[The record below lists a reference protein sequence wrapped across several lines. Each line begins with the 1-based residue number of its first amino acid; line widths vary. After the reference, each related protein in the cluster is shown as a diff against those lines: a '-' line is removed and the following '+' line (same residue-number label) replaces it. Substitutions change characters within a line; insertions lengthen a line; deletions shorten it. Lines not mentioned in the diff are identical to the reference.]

1 MLLHDRPLPTLIPV
15 CSGSRKEIV
24 QLISIPWF
32 VIRLHAHVAG
42 KGDGGKGWCC
52 LPAKGKASP
61 PVVGG
66 PVQSLSL
73 SFFAL
78 FPPFEP
84 APPIWVPPA
93 ACERL
98 NRGWEHRNKLFRL
111 ACMCLMWFVFD
122 KLSKRK
128 CACVCG
134 GVFWGRCCRAV
145 GKEGFISRDQDLAL
159 KVWAFAVCFKRRG
172 TLLVALADIKFNG
185 V

>member
-1 MLLHDRPLPTLIPV
+1 MLVRANDMLLHDRPLPTLIPV

-78 FPPFEP
+78 FSPLSLLPPLG
-84 APPIWVPPA
+84 A
-93 ACERL
+93 ARRL
-98 NRGWEHRNKLFRL
+98 RTIKPRVRASKQIVSLGLY
-111 ACMCLMWFVFD
+111 VFN
-122 KLSKRK
+122 
-128 CACVCG
+128 V
-134 GVFWGRCCRAV
+134 
-145 GKEGFISRDQDLAL
+145 
-159 KVWAFAVCFKRRG
+159 VCF
-172 TLLVALADIKFNG
+172 
-185 V
+185 